1 METGTADIRSRGG
14 AVTESSERHSLDN
27 IEGNNKSANTT
38 KRGEVLASGNE
49 QGVNGKEPTQNGNL
63 RKDQCCARDKCAFKS
78 LLLQDTVHK
87 CRHCQ
92 HRMHAPCGV
101 RVKISGGPVL
111 ICESNVTFPLS
122 LLNPD
127 GHGDDQGDV
136 GGYSEICRGC
146 IEELMAGQKAYV
158 LSETANFMQD
168 TASVNNDEWERN
180 GGEELGKILGWTA
193 VDLAKY
199 NSLTTKVNEDDRRD
213 FLKSFEKD
221 VMRVDDDQLNQF
233 KDGVYMMHMKR
244 KAVERLDA
252 NAVSSKGG
260 MCEH

>member
-49 QGVNGKEPTQNGNL
+49 QG
-63 RKDQCCARDKCAFKS
+63 
-78 LLLQDTVHK
+78 
-87 CRHCQ
+87 
-92 HRMHAPCGV
+92 
-101 RVKISGGPVL
+101 
-111 ICESNVTFPLS
+111 
-122 LLNPD
+122 
-127 GHGDDQGDV
+127 
-136 GGYSEICRGC
+136 GC

-244 KAVERLDA
+244 KAIERLDA